1 MPIFLTLLAVCVTIY
16 AMSSTYLHI
25 EFNHD
30 FELKFRLLDSPIAT
44 LWIERMQSR
53 GNYPLDHP
61 GRFYNFDA
69 HEEEIARAETMIR
82 QCISTINQYQYIID
96 RPFTNV
102 YDQDLLNYLH
112 NIFERYHGMLDQQEH
127 DFWNTAPE
135 NIRIA
140 LADLNLCVHR
150 CESVAR
156 SHNPRFVCTWY
167 GMPKTEKLPVEQ
179 VLEHASLHT
188 RFGTVYL
195 NYAEIGKTL
204 ADLATDNDCYIADE
218 MFQPFNHYSA
228 DFSVKFFNTTQ
239 TEIDQKLQKIKQ
251 YFDQHREFF
260 QQHGYT
266 EYSHP
271 KILPYNF
278 PVAELE
284 TDLTPDEILAQIAA
298 RQFVTQIYIT

>member
-1 MPIFLTLLAVCVTIY
+1 
-16 AMSSTYLHI
+16 MSLTYLHI

-30 FELKFRLLDSPIAT
+30 FELKFQLLDSPIT
-44 LWIERMQSR
+44 DLWVERMQSR

-61 GRFYNFDA
+61 RRFYHFDT
-69 HEEEIARAETMIR
+69 HKVEIARAESMI
-82 QCISTINQYQYIID
+82 QECISTINQCQRIID

-112 NIFERYHGMLDQQEH
+112 NIFEQYHGMLDQQEH
-127 DFWNTAPE
+127 EFWSTAPE
-135 NIRIA
+135 SICVA

-167 GMPKTEKLPVEQ
+167 GMPKIKKLPVEQ
-179 VLEHASLHT
+179 IINHASLHT

-195 NYAEIGKTL
+195 NYTEIGKTL
-204 ADLATDNDCYIADE
+204 TDLAIDNDQYIADE
-218 MFQPFNHYSA
+218 MFQPFDHYSA

-239 TEIDQKLQKIKQ
+239 SEVDQKLQMIKQ
-251 YFDQHREFF
+251 YFEQHQEFF
-260 QQHGYT
+260 QQRGYT
-266 EYSHP
+266 DYSHHRL
-271 KILPYNF
+271 LPYNF

-284 TDLTPDEILAQIAA
+284 TDLAPDEILAQIAA
-298 RQFVTQIYIT
+298 RQFVTQVYIT